1 MTRFISTP
9 FVNAND
15 DAVLLCA
22 WTKPHKSLVS
32 KGETIAVLETSKATI
47 DVESEDTGYL
57 HIFVPAGTEVMVGEI
72 VGAVCENPDEMPEKP
87 LNRYESGKDHSAD
100 RKITKK
106 AEFAAAKAGLELK
119 RIQVDIPGDGTITEA
134 DVAAYISQHHAGQ
147 SIREGA
153 DRDLVDDC
161 YQRNRQQRLLIVG
174 GGLGAVQVLDSLSRI
189 EDQRATAVVDDNP
202 DLCGKT
208 LLGVPILGGQ
218 EAIEALFKQNL
229 FDAAVVSV
237 STSIVFRQEMGNKLR
252 QLKIP
257 MANVIDPSARVQRNA
272 ALGVGNVI
280 LSYCHIG
287 ACTSLGDGNFLS
299 PYVDVEHHCAV
310 GDFCTFGPGVMMS
323 SLVRIGAGVK
333 FGTGIFIEPKLSIGA
348 DSIIGSGAIL
358 TRDIP
363 PNSIVKTKVNYTVR
377 SRA

>member
-1 MTRFISTP
+1 MTRFIRTP
-9 FVNAND
+9 LVNAND
-15 DAVLLCA
+15 DAVLLSA

-47 DVESEDTGYL
+47 DVESEETGYL

-72 VGAVCENPDEMPEKP
+72 VAAVCENPDEMPEKP
-87 LNRYESGKDHSAD
+87 HNRYESEKDQSAD

-119 RIQVDIPGDGTITEA
+119 RIQVDIPGAGTITEA

-147 SIREGA
+147 SIRKGV

-161 YQRNRQQRLLIVG
+161 YPRNRQQRLLIVG
-174 GGLGAVQVLDSLSRI
+174 GGLGAAQVLDSLSRI
-189 EDQRATAVVDDNP
+189 EHQRATAVVDDNP

-208 LLGVPILGGQ
+208 LLGVPILGGK
-218 EAIEALFKQNL
+218 EAIEVLFKQNL

-280 LSYCHIG
+280 LSFCHIG

-323 SLVRIGAGVK
+323 SLVRVGAGVK
-333 FGTGIFIEPKLSIGA
+333 FGTGIFIEPKLSIGS